1 MIKLK
6 TKLSDI
12 KNSNLVFLIEKK
24 SDLKLLDSLKLE
36 SKILEKIEKTIK
48 AEKNE
53 KLDFFL

>member
-24 SDLKLLDSLKLE
+24 IRF
-36 SKILEKIEKTIK
+36 KIIRLIK
-48 AEKNE
+48 AKC
-53 KLDFFL
+53 